1 MLLLFSAPP
10 LLVQL
15 LQPDPVGD
23 DDSDVH
29 LHLPLPEA
37 LSAAVA
43 GCVDRPL
50 SRLDQLHHVF
60 TKVRSKVIQKI
71 NTLIYSPLA
80 PDLVKLFRVLSMYMY
95 MCLKIFT

>member
-1 MLLLFSAPP
+1 MNPESSYLPIKCKMSLSFSAST

-43 GCVDRPL
+43 GRMDRPL

-60 TKVRSKVIQKI
+60 TQVRSKVIHKI
-71 NTLIYSPLA
+71 N
-80 PDLVKLFRVLSMYMY
+80 K
-95 MCLKIFT
+95 